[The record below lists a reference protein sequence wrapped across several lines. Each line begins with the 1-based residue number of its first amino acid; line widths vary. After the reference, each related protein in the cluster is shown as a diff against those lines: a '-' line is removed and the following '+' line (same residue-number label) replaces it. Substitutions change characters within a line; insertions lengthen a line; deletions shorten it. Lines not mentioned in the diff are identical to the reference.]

1 MPSPQQP
8 IGSGFGAAATTADVI
23 RGIDLSG
30 RTVIVTGGHS
40 GLGLETTRALR
51 SAGATVV
58 VPARNPDRARALLAG
73 IDGVEV
79 DELDLMDPASIDAF
93 AVRFLATGRPLHIL
107 VNSAGIQNVPLTRD
121 ARGYEA
127 QFATNHLGHFQLTTR
142 LWPALRQAGGARVVT
157 VSAWAHNLSP
167 VVFDDPNFERR
178 EYDGWLGYG
187 QSKTANILFAVGV
200 DQRGEAEGIRGFS
213 LHPGL
218 IIGTNLSPW
227 TTPEYLLTN
236 NLVDEHGNR
245 VVDPESGRKTPEQ
258 GASTIVW
265 CATAPQLDGVGGVYC
280 ENNEVSPLLTV
291 PDETIDV
298 MTGRVETAVGVMSYA
313 VDPRLADRL
322 WQLSEQLTNSRIR

>member
-1 MPSPQQP
+1 MPSPQRP
-8 IGSGFGAAATTADVI
+8 IGSGFGAASTAGEVI
-23 RGIDLSG
+23 EGIDLSG
-30 RTVIVTGGHS
+30 RTAIVTGGHS

-58 VPARNPDRARALLAG
+58 VPVRSPDRARDMLAG
-73 IDGVEV
+73 IDGVEI
-79 DELDLMDPASIDAF
+79 DQLDLMDRASIDAF
-93 AVRFLATGRPLHIL
+93 ADRFLATGRPLHIL

-127 QFATNHLGHFQLTTR
+127 QFATNHLGHFQLATR
-142 LWPALRQAGGARVVT
+142 LWPALRRAPGARVVT

-187 QSKTANILFAVGV
+187 QSKTANILFTVGL
-200 DQRGEAEGIRGFS
+200 DQRGEADDIRGFS

-227 TTPEYLLTN
+227 TTPEYLRTN
-236 NLVDEHGNR
+236 DLVDEHGNR
-245 VVDPESGRKTPEQ
+245 VIDPESGRKTAEQ

-265 CATAPQLDGVGGVYC
+265 CATAPQLDGMGGVYC
-280 ENNEVSPLLTV
+280 ENNEISPLLTSHE
-291 PDETIDV
+291 ETIDV
-298 MTGRVETAVGVMSYA
+298 MTGRVETAVGVRSYA
-313 VDPRLADRL
+313 VAPQLADRL
-322 WQLSEQLTNSRIR
+322 WNLSERLTNSKIQ

>member
-1 MPSPQQP
+1 MPTPQSP

-23 RGIDLSG
+23 KGIDLSG
-30 RTVIVTGGHS
+30 RTAIVTGGHS

-51 SAGATVV
+51 AAGATVV
-58 VPARNPDRARALLAG
+58 VPVRSPDRARDLLAG

-79 DELDLMDPASIDAF
+79 EQLDLMDSTSIDVF
-93 AVRFLATGRPLHIL
+93 ADRFLATGRPLHIL

-142 LWPALRQAGGARVVT
+142 LWPALHRAGGARVVS

-178 EYDGWLGYG
+178 EYDGWLAYG
-187 QSKTANILFAVGV
+187 QSKTANILFAVGL
-200 DQRGEAEGIRGFS
+200 DRRGEADDIRGFS

-227 TTPEYLLTN
+227 TTPEYLRTN
-236 NLVDEHGNR
+236 NLVDEYGNR
-245 VVDPESGRKTPEQ
+245 VVDPESGRKTVEQ

-265 CATAPQLDGVGGVYC
+265 CATAPQLDGMGGVYC
-280 ENNEVSPLLTV
+280 ENNEISPLLTSH
-291 PDETIDV
+291 DESIDV

-313 VDPRLADRL
+313 VDAQLADRL
-322 WQLSEQLTNSRIR
+322 WDLSEQLTNSEIQ

>member
-8 IGSGFGAAATTADVI
+8 IGSGFDAASTTDDVI
-23 RGIDLSG
+23 KGIDLSG
-30 RTVIVTGGHS
+30 RTAIVTGGHS

-58 VPARNPDRARALLAG
+58 VPVRSPERARDMLAG
-73 IDGVEV
+73 IEGVEI
-79 DELDLMDPASIDAF
+79 EQLDLMDPASIDAF
-93 AVRFLATGRPLHIL
+93 ADRFLATGRPLHIL

-142 LWPALRQAGGARVVT
+142 LWPALRQARGARVVT
-157 VSAWAHNLSP
+157 VSAWAHHLSP

-200 DQRGEAEGIRGFS
+200 DQRGEADDIRGFS

-227 TTPEYLLTN
+227 TTAEYLRTN
-236 NLVDEHGNR
+236 NLIDEHGNR
-245 VVDPESGRKTPEQ
+245 VVDPRSGRKTVEQ

-265 CATAPQLDGVGGVYC
+265 CATAPQLAGVGGVYC
-280 ENNEVSPLLTV
+280 ENNEISPLLTV
-291 PDETIDV
+291 HDEALDV

-313 VDPRLADRL
+313 VDPQLADRL
-322 WQLSEQLTNSRIR
+322 WELSEELTNSTIR

>member
-1 MPSPQQP
+1 MPSPQLP
-8 IGSGFGAAATTADVI
+8 IGSGFGPASTTADVI
-23 RGIDLSG
+23 KGIDLSG
-30 RTVIVTGGHS
+30 RTAIVTGGHS

-51 SAGATVV
+51 AAGAAVV
-58 VPARNPDRARALLAG
+58 VPVRSPDRARDLLAG
-73 IDGVEV
+73 IDGVEI
-79 DELDLMDPASIDAF
+79 ERLDLMDPTSIDAF
-93 AVRFLATGRPLHIL
+93 ADRFLATGRPLHIL

-142 LWPALRQAGGARVVT
+142 LWPALRRAGGARVVS

-178 EYDGWLGYG
+178 EYDGWLAYG
-187 QSKTANILFAVGV
+187 QSKTANILFAVGL
-200 DQRGEAEGIRGFS
+200 DRRGEAEGIRGFS

-227 TTPEYLLTN
+227 TTPEYLRTN

-245 VVDPESGRKTPEQ
+245 IVDPESGRKTVEQ

-265 CATAPQLDGVGGVYC
+265 CATAPKLDGMGGVYC
-280 ENNEVSPLLTV
+280 ENNDVSPLLTAH
-291 PDETIDV
+291 DETIDV
-298 MTGRVETAVGVMSYA
+298 MTGRVETAVGVMPYA
-313 VDPRLADRL
+313 VDARLADRL
-322 WQLSEQLTNSRIR
+322 WNLSEELTDSKIQ